1 MRNRLTV
8 ECLSLG
14 NLAMK
19 LLLLNHKLYLGGNI
33 MKKYTVL
40 VACGAGIATSTVVCQ
55 KVENLIKDNN
65 INAEVIQCKIAEV
78 KSKQEGADLIVSTTI
93 LPTTYDI
100 PAIIA
105 TSYITGIGM
114 DKLDQKI
121 LDHLK

>member
-1 MRNRLTV
+1 
-8 ECLSLG
+8 
-14 NLAMK
+14 
-19 LLLLNHKLYLGGNI
+19 
-33 MKKYTVL
+33 MKKFTVL

-78 KSKQEGADLIVSTTI
+78 KSRQEGADLIVSTTI
-93 LPTTYDI
+93 LPTTYEI

-105 TSYITGIGM
+105 TAYITGIGM